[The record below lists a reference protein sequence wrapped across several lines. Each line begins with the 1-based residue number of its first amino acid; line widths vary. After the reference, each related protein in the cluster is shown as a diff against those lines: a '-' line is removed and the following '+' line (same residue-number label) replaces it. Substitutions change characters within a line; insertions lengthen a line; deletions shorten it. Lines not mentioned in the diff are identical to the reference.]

1 METSTLAA
9 ARAAERDALYSLHF
23 PDAGRVTA
31 AAVVGCVCLDHLTCT
46 ECARIVGAPFAAI
59 EVAAR
64 KKQRRDPPVQLP
76 RVDVRSRPGQGTC
89 GDGAPSEGFSAAI
102 SGTAGP
108 HQAEGFEAALS
119 GIAARLGLPAAIGER
134 AKEVF
139 RKMKAARAWPRTCT
153 YWTEQRSKGALA
165 ACLSI
170 ACRSEGS
177 PRSLR
182 ELAAAAAARKEEIV
196 RMTALIRRRLGEE
209 EAGLA
214 TGVGVVRASD
224 YMCHF
229 CELLRLGDRE
239 AAAAKEAA
247 RRLEESELE
256 VPHIGESV
264 AAAVVC
270 MALERTDADG
280 PDVPSVVSLATG
292 VSTATV
298 NIVCRKLLPHAELL
312 FG

>member
-1 METSTLAA
+1 MADRL
-9 ARAAERDALYSLHF
+9 
-23 PDAGRVTA
+23 V
-31 AAVVGCVCLDHLTCT
+31 
-46 ECARIVGAPFAAI
+46 
-59 EVAAR
+59 
-64 KKQRRDPPVQLP
+64 
-76 RVDVRSRPGQGTC
+76 PGSHSP
-89 GDGAPSEGFSAAI
+89 GDGVEGSDAAI
-102 SGTAGP
+102 SSKAD
-108 HQAEGFEAALS
+108 AVEGFEAAMS
-119 GIAARLGLPAAIGER
+119 SMVARLGLPAAIGER

-139 RKMKAARAWPRTCT
+139 RKMKKARAWPRMCT
-153 YWTEQRSKGALA
+153 YWTEQRRKGALA

-170 ACRSEGS
+170 ACRNEGS

-182 ELAAAAAARKEEIV
+182 ELAVAAAARKEEIV

-209 EAGLA
+209 GAGLA

-224 YMCHF
+224 YIRHF
-229 CELLRLGDRE
+229 CLLLRLGDRE

-247 RRLEESELE
+247 RRLEESALE

-270 MALERTDADG
+270 MALERADADADM

-292 VSTATV
+292 VSTATI

>member
-1 METSTLAA
+1 MDTSTLAA
-9 ARAAERDALYSLHF
+9 ARAAERDALYSLYF

-46 ECARIVGAPFAAI
+46 ECARIVGAPFVAI

-64 KKQRRDPPVQLP
+64 KKQRRDPRVQLP
-76 RVDVRSRPGQGTC
+76 RVDVRLRPGQGTG
-89 GDGAPSEGFSAAI
+89 GDGAPAEGIGAAI

-108 HQAEGFEAALS
+108 LQAKGFEAALS
-119 GIAARLGLPAAIGER
+119 VIAARLGLPAAIGER

-139 RKMKAARAWPRTCT
+139 RKMKKARAWPRMGT

-170 ACRSEGS
+170 ACRNEGS

-182 ELAAAAAARKEEIV
+182 ELAVAAAARKEEIV

-214 TGVGVVRASD
+214 TGVGVP
-224 YMCHF
+224 
-229 CELLRLGDRE
+229 
-239 AAAAKEAA
+239 
-247 RRLEESELE
+247 RRLEESDLE

-292 VSTATV
+292 VSTATI
-298 NIVCRKLLPHAELL
+298 NIVSRKLLPHAELL